1 MDWPSDSN
9 EDFSRTGVHEQGL
22 QFSQKDSI
30 VTDVSS
36 RHGLQT
42 DFDEISF
49 AGEEGM
55 YMNPFFVQQSSSL
68 IPLSFCFSFVW

>member
-1 MDWPSDSN
+1 MDWPSESN
-9 EDFSRTGVHEQGL
+9 EDFPRTGPHEGVQSSAV
-22 QFSQKDSI
+22 SQKDSI
-30 VTDVSS
+30 VTDLSS

-55 YMNPFFVQQSSSL
+55 
-68 IPLSFCFSFVW
+68 